1 MIDGVGVKSLALL
14 LIEDERSVMD
24 FIRIALERNGYSCAT
39 ASSGV
44 EGLKLL
50 QAGEFGG
57 IIFDM
62 RTPGGGS
69 GADVY
74 ARVAATKPALKRKKT
89 FIYRRSGNPKNLK
102 A

>member
-1 MIDGVGVKSLALL
+1 MIDGVAVKSLPLL

-62 RTPGGGS
+62 RTPGGGR
-69 GADVY
+69 G
-74 ARVAATKPALKRKKT
+74 ARVFAWIVPHKPDLEKKKLFFTAQQGDEKTK
-89 FIYRRSGNPKNLK
+89 K